1 MSAASNFLVQ
11 FKSYCTSLEAD
22 TRQLRQTLEN
32 RPTQA
37 ERASKNSA
45 TVDRL
50 LDKAEGISS
59 LVAAMEEELLGPA
72 DTRLATITIEEVLS
86 RGICTT
92 LVIRQPLD

>member
-1 MSAASNFLVQ
+1 MSAASSFLVQ

-32 RPTQA
+32 RPPQA